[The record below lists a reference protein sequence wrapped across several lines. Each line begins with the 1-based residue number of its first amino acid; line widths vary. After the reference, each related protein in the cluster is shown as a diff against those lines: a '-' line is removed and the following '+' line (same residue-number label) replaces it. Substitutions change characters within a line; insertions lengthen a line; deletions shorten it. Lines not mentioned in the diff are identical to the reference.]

1 LKEYLQSNDKEAA
14 EQRLANLKVP
24 HFNHEFVYQ
33 ACLLALEQMHDHVM
47 TNLAGLLK
55 VSIYLAFL

>member
-14 EQRLANLKVP
+14 EQRLADLKVP

-55 VSIYLAFL
+55 VLI